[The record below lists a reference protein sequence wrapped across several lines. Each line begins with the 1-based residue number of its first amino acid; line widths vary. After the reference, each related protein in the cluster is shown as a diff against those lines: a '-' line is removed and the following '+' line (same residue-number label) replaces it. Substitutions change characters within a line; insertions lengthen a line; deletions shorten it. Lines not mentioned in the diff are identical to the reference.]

1 MEKPDAPAT
10 AKNRDPILAV
20 LREVFADRRQV
31 LEIGSGTG
39 QHAIHFAR
47 HLPQLVWQTSDR
59 PDFLPG
65 IRAWLAEAALPNVLP
80 PFELDVLGPWPSGRY
95 DAAFT
100 ANTLH
105 IMPWPAVEALFAG
118 LPGVL
123 ADGAKLVI
131 YGPFNYAGRY
141 TSDSNA
147 AFDRSLKE
155 KAPHQGIR
163 DFEQVDAL
171 AVRAGLALIE
181 DRAMPSN
188 NRCLVWRRRS
198 GSIPGDVI
206 KLPGS

>member
-1 MEKPDAPAT
+1 MEKPDAPST
-10 AKNRDPILAV
+10 ARNRDPILAV
-20 LREVFADRRQV
+20 LRDVFADRRQV

-47 HLPQLVWQTSDR
+47 HLPHLTWQTSDR

-65 IRAWLAEAALPNVLP
+65 IGAWLAEAALPNVLP
-80 PFELDVLGPWPSGRY
+80 PFALDVLGPWPAGRY

-131 YGPFNYAGRY
+131 YGPFNYGGQY

-147 AFDRSLKE
+147 AFDCSLRE

-163 DFEQVDAL
+163 DFEQVNAL
-171 AVRAGLALIE
+171 ATRAGMELIE

-188 NRCLVWRRRS
+188 NRCLVWRGGR
-198 GSIPGDVI
+198 G
-206 KLPGS
+206 